1 MPVFHVRGV
10 ELVVELLDAAEHID
24 RLPTVELKAL
34 LEETAMI
41 LGELLKRDVP
51 PQQRD

>member
-1 MPVFHVRGV
+1 MPVFHARGI

-24 RLPTVELKAL
+24 RIPSAEVKAL

>member
-1 MPVFHVRGV
+1 MPVFHARGV

-24 RLPTVELKAL
+24 RIPASDLKAL
-34 LEETAMI
+34 LTETAMI

-51 PQQRD
+51 PGTA